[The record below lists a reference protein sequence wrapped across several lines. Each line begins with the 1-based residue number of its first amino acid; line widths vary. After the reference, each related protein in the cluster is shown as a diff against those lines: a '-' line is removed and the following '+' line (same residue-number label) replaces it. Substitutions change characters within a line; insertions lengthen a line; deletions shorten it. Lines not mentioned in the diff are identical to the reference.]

1 MEGWFYK
8 SLCPSSLAQVGMQ
21 EDCDVGTKY
30 TGLWIYFCQN
40 KCCLQH
46 SCPTHPCGPH
56 KSLCPQQNQHRA
68 TLRVLPPHTSQ
79 GIDMDATPRGRRIRV
94 LSSSEVGV
102 AAGLHWVRFRVIS
115 GVHLLPHPPYSTSDL
130 SPCNWFLFQYI
141 NKQPYTTVR
150 EFMRATTYRHFLW
163 LCLFFL
169 RHVTNTFRLPVS
181 LC

>member
-1 MEGWFYK
+1 MWV
-8 SLCPSSLAQVGMQ
+8 PNTLAS
-21 EDCDVGTKY
+21 E
-30 TGLWIYFCQN
+30 IYLCQN

-46 SCPTHPCGPH
+46 SCPTHPCGTH
-56 KSLCPQQNQHRA
+56 KSLYPQQNQHRA
-68 TLRVLPPHTSQ
+68 TLRILPPHTSQ
-79 GIDMDATPRGRRIRV
+79 GIYMDATPRGRRIRV

-102 AAGLHWVRFRVIS
+102 AAGLHCVRFRVIS

-163 LCLFFL
+163 LVSFLSPSCHQHISLAGLLVLGFLF
-169 RHVTNTFRLPVS
+169 RSCSS
-181 LC
+181 LLS